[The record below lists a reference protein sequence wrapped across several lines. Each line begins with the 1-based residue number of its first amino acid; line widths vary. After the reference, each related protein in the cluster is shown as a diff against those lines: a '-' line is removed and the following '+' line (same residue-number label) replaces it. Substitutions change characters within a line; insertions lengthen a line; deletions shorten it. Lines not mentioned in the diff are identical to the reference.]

1 MPAQTHDLPRV
12 EADSVPG
19 RLTGGLVFLVLTTGL
34 IIPGTLQGVYLLLA
48 LIGAGWM
55 TWRQSWGLS
64 RLGQAERLLIV
75 AVLVYVSIWMGAWLA
90 HGRSAEGAEE
100 FTRVLRLLP
109 MIPILIF
116 LRRVDGLERWWWSG
130 LIAGA
135 LLAGLYALWFVL
147 SGQTGA
153 HGSRV
158 EGTTNPIYFG
168 GFALAFALM
177 LLPQLTGGQKADSRR
192 VLVLLA
198 ITLALVANA
207 LSGSRGAWLAI
218 PALLLIYPLTLGRQL
233 RPALRLGLPPAL
245 LALSAAIIA
254 GSVMLI
260 NDRYAETLIDLARI
274 HQGLPSDGA
283 IGLRLGMW
291 QVAWQQFLEQPLLGS
306 GPGSFGQALLSAIES
321 GRLNAEDYAGFRHPH
336 NQYLSVMLVA
346 GLIGLTGLLFLLGS
360 ALWLFARRLAPGDI
374 PGAGLAWA
382 GLSLVCVVAVMALS
396 ESLFDRNT
404 GLVWF
409 ALLVG
414 IIGAQLHSGPVKTG
428 RSGPDSVV

>member
-1 MPAQTHDLPRV
+1 MSPLPAQNHDLPRV
-12 EADSVPG
+12 ECDSMLG
-19 RLTGGLVFLVLTTGL
+19 RLTGGLVFLVLASGL
-34 IIPGTLQGVYLLLA
+34 IIPGTLQGTYLLLA
-48 LIGAGWM
+48 LIGIFWL
-55 TWRQSWGLS
+55 SWQGS
-64 RLGQAERLLIV
+64 WRLGWLDQAERLLIA
-75 AVLVYVSIWMGAWLA
+75 AVLVYVFIWLGAWLA

-100 FTRVLRLLP
+100 FTRILRLLP
-109 MIPILIF
+109 MIPVLLF
-116 LRRVDGLERWWWSG
+116 LRRVDGLAPWWWNG
-130 LIAGA
+130 MVAGA

-177 LLPQLTGGQKADSRR
+177 LLPRLVGGQEASRR
-192 VLVLLA
+192 RILVLLA
-198 ITLALVANA
+198 ITLALAANA

-218 PALLLIYPLTLGRQL
+218 PALLLIYPLTLGRRL
-233 RPALRLGLPPAL
+233 RPALRLGLPLAL

-254 GSVMLI
+254 GAAMLI
-260 NDRYAETLIDLARI
+260 NDRYTETLLDLGRL

-291 QVAWQQFLEQPLLGS
+291 QVAWQQFLEQPLFGA
-306 GPGSFGQALLSAIES
+306 GPGSFRQALLAAIDRGQLSA
-321 GRLNAEDYAGFRHPH
+321 ADFAGFRHPH

-346 GLIGLTGLLFLLGS
+346 GLVGLASLLFLLGS
-360 ALWLFARRLAPGDI
+360 ALWLFVRRLAPGDV

-382 GLSLVCVVAVMALS
+382 GVSLVCVVAVMALS

-404 GLVWF
+404 GIAWF
-409 ALLVG
+409 GLMVSMIA
-414 IIGAQLHSGPVKTG
+414 AQLHRKPV
-428 RSGPDSVV
+428 R